1 MLQHLSTDNPRI
13 SPNAATTTQRGT
25 LEAPPPF
32 PTTRFPLAPAKD
44 ALTPQHRLQTASPL
58 PYTAPLH
65 FEQSHEKRYAHSNPP
80 PRTQLHPPPYSN
92 TLILVPTSPPPYPPT
107 HPPLHPPRHIR
118 KKKTPTTHRQQFNPF
133 TIVQHLKKKKPTLI
147 PSSFTRETRVQY

>member
-92 TLILVPTSPPPYPPT
+92 TLILVPTTSPPSYPPT

-133 TIVQHLKKKKPTLI
+133 TIVQHLKKKITHINSK
-147 PSSFTRETRVQY
+147 